1 MLFRSGLFGL
11 LSSLS
16 LVSKVVLLVL
26 LGFSIFSWALIL
38 YKWRFFRDQEAADER
53 FLRAF
58 EKVHDPLEAFRRVD
72 RHRSSGVAS
81 VYAEVAKCYQVLG
94 NGAIKG
100 REIAPAA
107 DETDKIP
114 TQYYV
119 ERILGHAIQEQISRN
134 ETYLPFLATTGNIT
148 PFIGLLGT
156 VLGIIDAFREIGV
169 QGTASISAVAP
180 GVAEALVATAAG
192 LFAAIP
198 AVIAYNYFLGRV
210 RRQASRMERF
220 GIDWMNV
227 LARRK
232 VKESVR
238 QP

>member
-1 MLFRSGLFGL
+1 M
-11 LSSLS
+11 
-16 LVSKVVLLVL
+16 
-26 LGFSIFSWALIL
+26 
-38 YKWRFFRDQEAADER
+38 
-53 FLRAF
+53 RAF

-72 RHRSSGVAS
+72 RHRSSGVAA

-238 QP
+238 QS

>member
-1 MLFRSGLFGL
+1 MLFRSGLIGL

-16 LVSKVVLLVL
+16 LVSKVVLVVL
-26 LGFSIFSWALIL
+26 LGFSIVSWALIL
-38 YKWRFFRDQEAADER
+38 YKWRFFRDQEAADQR
-53 FLRAF
+53 FLRVF
-58 EKVHDPLEAFRRVD
+58 EKMDDPAEAFRKVD
-72 RHRSSGVAS
+72 RHRNSGVAS
-81 VYAEVAKCYQVLG
+81 VYAEVAKCYQVMG
-94 NGAIKG
+94 NGAVSG
-100 REIAPAA
+100 RRIPPATE
-107 DETDKIP
+107 DVDKTP
-114 TQYYV
+114 TQHYL
-119 ERILGHAIQEQISRN
+119 ERVLGHAIQEQISRN
-134 ETYLPFLATTGNIT
+134 EKYLPFLATTGNIT

-169 QGTASISAVAP
+169 QGTASIGAVAP

-227 LARRK
+227 LESRRAREAMR
-232 VKESVR
+232 R
-238 QP
+238 P

>member
-1 MLFRSGLFGL
+1 MLFRSGLIGL

-16 LVSKVVLLVL
+16 LVSKVVLVVL
-26 LGFSIFSWALIL
+26 LGFSIVSWALIL
-38 YKWRFFRDQEAADER
+38 YKWRFFRDQEAADQR
-53 FLRAF
+53 FLRVF
-58 EKVHDPLEAFRRVD
+58 EKMDDPVEAFRKVD
-72 RHRSSGVAS
+72 RHRNSGVAS
-81 VYAEVAKCYQVLG
+81 VYAEVAKCYQVMG
-94 NGAIKG
+94 NGAVTG
-100 REIAPAA
+100 RRIPPAPE
-107 DETDKIP
+107 DIDKTP
-114 TQYYV
+114 TQHYL
-119 ERILGHAIQEQISRN
+119 ERVLGHAIQEQISRN

-156 VLGIIDAFREIGV
+156 VLGIIDAFREIGI
-169 QGTASISAVAP
+169 QGTASIGAVAP

-227 LARRK
+227 LESRRAREAMR
-232 VKESVR
+232 R
-238 QP
+238 P